1 MFHAHSKQDVH
12 PHSSFSLRGHIKENN
27 QENTWNQLYIMG
39 NNQWDTQNQHESCSI
54 KWIKKNKI
62 FPYF

>member
-39 NNQWDTQNQHESCSI
+39 NNQWDTQNQSCSI
-54 KWIKKNKI
+54 KWIN
-62 FPYF
+62 